1 LPSLKSLSSK
11 LGHVLA
17 LYGGVGLFA
26 MSFLDSSFVPFPGI
40 NDLGLILLASQRPAR
55 APFYAF
61 MSTVGSL
68 LGCYVLFGIARGAEK
83 LAEGRSPATKG
94 TSVPSTKG
102 TSVSTKRTSVLS
114 TKRASVRRWLE
125 RNDFVAMLVIS
136 LLPPPAPLKISVMT
150 AGALRMNALHFGVAL
165 LLGRSLRFGAEAW
178 LGARY
183 GPKGEAYLKK
193 NLGWVSL
200 VAILIIIGLTL
211 LSRWWKGRRA
221 ASPDGSG

>member
-1 LPSLKSLSSK
+1 MPFLKSLSLK

-40 NDLGLILLASQRPAR
+40 NDLALIVLASQHPAR

-68 LGCYVLFGIARGAEK
+68 LGCYVLYGIARGAEE
-83 LAEGRSPATKG
+83 LAEGRP
-94 TSVPSTKG
+94 PSTKG
-102 TSVSTKRTSVLS
+102 TN
-114 TKRASVRRWLE
+114 VRRWLE
-125 RNDFVAMLVIS
+125 RNDFVAMLVMC
-136 LLPPPAPLKISVMT
+136 LLPPPAPLKISVIS

-165 LLGRSLRFGAEAW
+165 LLGRSLRFAAEAW

-183 GPKGEAYLKK
+183 GAQGEAYLKK
-193 NLGWVSL
+193 NLGWASL
-200 VAILIIIGLTL
+200 VTILIVIGLTL

-221 ASPDGSG
+221 TSPDGSG